1 MKKFLLVI
9 LFFTLTIFTLSSAN
23 LQKIYS
29 VDSPEYEAI
38 SYLYVIHG
46 YSMPSTSGPWSG
58 TELNS
63 MLSRIDKNSIED
75 ESLLKLYNWL
85 YEKINDKYARFN
97 IDNDFSFSI
106 SADVGFRATAHTN
119 KKDFNGIDDV
129 ANSGTTDGK
138 TPLPFIGV
146 PLETFIGSNVYGYS
160 SFDYGVN
167 RTLSAMNADGIT
179 TNTIG
184 LSFITNNLFIP
195 PVKFNDFNLNFPF
208 RAFGAIGGDNFSFE
222 IGREKLNWGS
232 GASGNLTLSD
242 HVPYHNVARF
252 AAFSDKFKYTFL
264 VSIFPHPS
272 NYTETDPNN
281 PELEWINNNYRQ
293 DVDKDGIKS
302 FIAHRLE
309 WSIKNKISMA
319 INEAII
325 YQNDDTFDFSVLSPA
340 AVFHNYYIRAN
351 ANSLLSFE
359 IDYTPFARF
368 NVYTQ
373 FAIDDFVMPGEE
385 SHSPSAF
392 GVMLGGKYVSNIDKG
407 ILYSSL
413 EFVYTSPYFYL
424 RDFGTSPR
432 NSDKYGINYI
442 VAIPEYSPQENLSN
456 YTLMPIGYRYG
467 NDAFVV
473 HLELGYKI
481 FDCYYIE
488 GQLRYFMDGTKDIH
502 TRWSEISN
510 SEELPLI
517 TSNNNGKNYINNPS
531 IKDRNAIAHN
541 ISFTLKGG
549 AQISKRLKLDG
560 EITLINI
567 MNFKNRLNNHAF
579 DLQSEISIIYCI

>member
-1 MKKFLLVI
+1 MKKIIVYI
-9 LFFTLTIFTLSSAN
+9 LALIFIFSSLDAKN

-29 VDSPEYEAI
+29 VDSQEYEAI
-38 SYLYVIHG
+38 SYLYILNG
-46 YSMPSTSGPWSG
+46 YSLPSTSGPWSG
-58 TELNS
+58 EELNL
-63 MLSRIDKNSIED
+63 MLSRIDENCLED
-75 ESLLKLYNWL
+75 SYSRNLYNWI
-85 YEKINDKYARFN
+85 YESINDGYSRFE
-97 IDNDFSFSI
+97 IDDDFSYSI
-106 SADVGFRATAHTN
+106 SAEIGFRATAHTN
-119 KKDFNGIDDV
+119 KNDFNGIDDV
-129 ANSGTTDGK
+129 ANSGTTDWK
-138 TPLPFIGV
+138 APLPLIGV
-146 PLETFIGSNVYGYS
+146 PLETWIGENIYGYS

-167 RTLSAMNADGIT
+167 RTLSAMNVDGIT
-179 TNTIG
+179 TNTKG

-195 PVKFNDFNLNFPF
+195 PNTFSDFNLNFPF
-208 RAFGAIGGDNFSFE
+208 RAFGAIGGKNFSLE

-232 GASGNLTLSD
+232 GASGNLTVSD
-242 HVPYHNVARF
+242 HVPYHNSMRF
-252 AAFSDKFKYTFL
+252 AAFTDKYKYTFL
-264 VSIFPHPS
+264 FSVFPHPT
-272 NYTETDPNN
+272 NYTYTDTTN
-281 PELEWINNNYRQ
+281 PEIEWINNNYRQ

-325 YQNDDTFDFSVLSPA
+325 YQNDDVFDFSVLSPA

-359 IDYTPFARF
+359 IDYTPFAGF
-368 NVYTQ
+368 NIYTQ

-392 GVMLGGKYVSNIDKG
+392 GLMLGGKYISNIDNG

-488 GQLRYFMDGTKDIH
+488 GQLRYFMDGTNDIH

-510 SEELPLI
+510 NEELPLI

-567 MNFKNRLNNHAF
+567 MNFKNRLNNHTF

>member
-9 LFFTLTIFTLSSAN
+9 LFFILSIFTLSSVN

-58 TELNS
+58 SELNS
-63 MLSRIDKNSIED
+63 MLSRINKNSIED

-129 ANSGTTDGK
+129 ANSGTTDWK
-138 TPLPFIGV
+138 IPLPFIGV

-195 PVKFNDFNLNFPF
+195 PVKFNDFNLNFPY
-208 RAFGAIGGDNFSFE
+208 RAFGAVGGNNFSFE
-222 IGREKLNWGS
+222 IGREKINWGS
-232 GASGNLTLSD
+232 GTSGNLTLSD

-359 IDYTPFARF
+359 IDYTPFAGF

-488 GQLRYFMDGTKDIH
+488 GQLRYFMDGTNDIH

-510 SEELPLI
+510 NEELPLI
-517 TSNNNGKNYINNPS
+517 TSNNNCKNYINNPS

-567 MNFKNRLNNHAF
+567 MNFKTRLNNHAF